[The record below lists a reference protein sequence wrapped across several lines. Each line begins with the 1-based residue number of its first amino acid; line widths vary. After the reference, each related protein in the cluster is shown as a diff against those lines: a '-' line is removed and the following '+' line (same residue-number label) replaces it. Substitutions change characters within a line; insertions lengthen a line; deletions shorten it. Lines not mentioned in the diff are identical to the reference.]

1 MNHVL
6 AVLTILVWAAVSNAA
21 YLHDNSSSIA
31 NPVGGNPQGVVVYFI
46 TSYLI
51 IGPLFRKFYVSQPLV
66 SDLPFLIAYISVGIA
81 SAFTAIALTIYP
93 VLKFREAGEEVE

>member
-1 MNHVL
+1 MSVDKK
-6 AVLTILVWAAVSNAA
+6 TRAAIIIFVE
-21 YLHDNSSSIA
+21 
-31 NPVGGNPQGVVVYFI
+31 GVVVYFI

-93 VLKFREAGEEVE
+93 VLKFREAGEEVGQ

>member
-1 MNHVL
+1 VNIDKK
-6 AVLTILVWAAVSNAA
+6 TRAAIIIFVE
-21 YLHDNSSSIA
+21 
-31 NPVGGNPQGVVVYFI
+31 GVVVYFI

-93 VLKFREAGEEVE
+93 VLKFREAGEEVGQ

>member
-1 MNHVL
+1 MNL
-6 AVLTILVWAAVSNAA
+6 AKQTRAAIIIFVE
-21 YLHDNSSSIA
+21 
-31 NPVGGNPQGVVVYFI
+31 GVVVYFI
-46 TSYLI
+46 TSYFI

-93 VLKFREAGEEVE
+93 VLKFREAGEEVGQ